1 MVNDPETS
9 NSRGMAG
16 GEVEEAAVIRQLSGI
31 TVDMF
36 Q

>member
-1 MVNDPETS
+1 MIQKQVTVEV
-9 NSRGMAG
+9 AG